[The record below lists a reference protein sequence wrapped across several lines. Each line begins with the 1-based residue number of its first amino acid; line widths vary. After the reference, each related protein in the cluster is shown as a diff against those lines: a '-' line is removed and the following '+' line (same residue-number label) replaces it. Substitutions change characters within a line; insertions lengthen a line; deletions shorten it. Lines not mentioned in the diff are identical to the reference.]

1 MMQENNFHEYCEN
14 KTHTL
19 TLRWLRYKSEYKK
32 GVGEEVSGLK
42 AIQNLLRIENEMIA
56 EILDSVRNC
65 GYENEN
71 NISAD
76 QLQDVIFQLN
86 CQTWF
91 IMEEING
98 RCIDDTLNHLTEMY
112 TFIEGNENEE

>member
-1 MMQENNFHEYCEN
+1 MMQETNFHEYCEN
-14 KTHTL
+14 KTHIL
-19 TLRWLRYKSEYKK
+19 TLRWMQYKSEYKK

-42 AIQNLLRIENEMIA
+42 AIQNLLRIENEMIKD
-56 EILDSVRNC
+56 ILDSVRNC

-71 NISAD
+71 NISPD

-112 TFIEGNENEE
+112 TFIEGNDEE

>member
-1 MMQENNFHEYCEN
+1 MMQDNYYKEYCER
-14 KTHTL
+14 KLHSL
-19 TLRWLRYKSEYKK
+19 TLRWTRYKSEYKR

-42 AIQNLLRIENEMIA
+42 AIQNILRIENEMIKD
-56 EILDSVRNC
+56 ILDSVRNC

-98 RCIDDTLNHLTEMY
+98 RCMDDTLDRFRRSE
-112 TFIEGNENEE
+112 